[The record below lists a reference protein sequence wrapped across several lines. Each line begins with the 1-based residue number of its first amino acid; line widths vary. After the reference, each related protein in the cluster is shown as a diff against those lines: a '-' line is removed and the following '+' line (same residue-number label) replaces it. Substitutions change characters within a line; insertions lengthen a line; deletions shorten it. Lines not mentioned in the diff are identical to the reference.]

1 MVAGLIVGGV
11 IGVMIALYA
20 ADRIIKARAQVRRL
34 RSMSQRLAAAS
45 ARAEEQHQQRQAD
58 KRAGQAL
65 TSVLPA
71 INRPPLTVPGMRGHG
86 AAPPRTGREWPAPP
100 DGRSAQPGRR
110 PSAPASTRP
119 GPAARH
125 VDPAPVQSSPVAK
138 ARTRPEASNRR
149 NGT

>member
-1 MVAGLIVGGV
+1 MVAGLIAGGV
-11 IGVMIALYA
+11 IGVVIVLYA

-71 INRPPLTVPGMRGHG
+71 IKRPPLTVPGMRGHG
-86 AAPPRTGREWPAPP
+86 AAPPRTGRECPAPH
-100 DGRSAQPGRR
+100 DGRSRTQAVGFP
-110 PSAPASTRP
+110 APASTRP

-125 VDPAPVQSSPVAK
+125 VDQAPAQSSPVAK
-138 ARTRPEASNRR
+138 ARTRPETGNRR